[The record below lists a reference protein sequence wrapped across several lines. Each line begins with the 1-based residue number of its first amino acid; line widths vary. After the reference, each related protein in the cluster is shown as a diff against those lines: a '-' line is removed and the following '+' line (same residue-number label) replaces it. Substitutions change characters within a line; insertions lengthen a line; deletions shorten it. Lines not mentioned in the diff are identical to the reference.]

1 VFSEES
7 LLKVSSDDKRA
18 VLEKLNGDV
27 YTELKDTVRRY
38 VLLRL
43 DSLLTNGQ
51 PFYDHSV
58 ITVEHVLPQTPK
70 EGSDWLANFSDP
82 TEYVHKLGNLVLLTR
97 SKNSQARNYDF
108 NKKKTSYF
116 QMKNGVSTF
125 ALTTQVVQEREWT
138 PKVLEERQ
146 KKLINLL
153 RNAWNLNVT
162 DNSSTTNSGDNNNLS
177 NDGHL
182 NKKYFIN
189 AARGANAIGSPETNG
204 FKVLKGS
211 LFADSVSGSYQQ
223 GYLDLR
229 KDLIDRDLLV
239 TKEDG
244 VLLLVNDYTFSS
256 ASTAAALVMGRS
268 ANGLTEWKTVSGEL
282 LRDSE

>member
-1 VFSEES
+1 
-7 LLKVSSDDKRA
+7 VSNDDKRA

-125 ALTTQVVQEREWT
+125 ALTTQVVQESEWT
-138 PKVLEERQ
+138 PDVLEERQ

-153 RNAWNLNVT
+153 RQAWDLNIT
-162 DNSSTTNSGDNNNLS
+162 NNCSTTNS
-177 NDGHL
+177 
-182 NKKYFIN
+182 
-189 AARGANAIGSPETNG
+189 
-204 FKVLKGS
+204 
-211 LFADSVSGSYQQ
+211 
-223 GYLDLR
+223 
-229 KDLIDRDLLV
+229 
-239 TKEDG
+239 
-244 VLLLVNDYTFSS
+244 
-256 ASTAAALVMGRS
+256 
-268 ANGLTEWKTVSGEL
+268 
-282 LRDSE
+282 